1 MHFSTSH
8 ATVARLA
15 EEVAVGDSDLQEVV
29 NGRWVCVKRIPG
41 AARVAIFVDVPF
53 ALFDPPYINVQS
65 YLDEGLND
73 REVLERAM
81 ELAATTVRVA
91 FKSV

>member
-1 MHFSTSH
+1 M
-8 ATVARLA
+8 
-15 EEVAVGDSDLQEVV
+15 GDSDLQEVV

-41 AARVAIFVDVPF
+41 AARVAIFVDVPV

-73 REVLERAM
+73 REVLERAI
-81 ELAATTVRVA
+81 ELAATTVRV
-91 FKSV
+91 SSNNILNSHSS

>member
-1 MHFSTSH
+1 M
-8 ATVARLA
+8 
-15 EEVAVGDSDLQEVV
+15 

-65 YLDEGLND
+65 YLDEGLKGD
-73 REVLERAM
+73 REVLERVM

>member
-1 MHFSTSH
+1 VS
-8 ATVARLA
+8 
-15 EEVAVGDSDLQEVV
+15 VGRS
-29 NGRWVCVKRIPG
+29 
-41 AARVAIFVDVPF
+41 
-53 ALFDPPYINVQS
+53 S